1 LPPHVKKHV
10 AQQVFGDRLIADE
23 AQKPAIDVGAMPDE
37 KGLHRE
43 AIASGVQLVP
53 WRAVSLNPRLT

>member
-1 LPPHVKKHV
+1 LEPIGLTPHVKKHI

-23 AQKPAIDVGAMPDE
+23 AQKPAIDVGAIPVE

-43 AIASGVQLVP
+43 AITSG
-53 WRAVSLNPRLT
+53 NPRDQHLIG